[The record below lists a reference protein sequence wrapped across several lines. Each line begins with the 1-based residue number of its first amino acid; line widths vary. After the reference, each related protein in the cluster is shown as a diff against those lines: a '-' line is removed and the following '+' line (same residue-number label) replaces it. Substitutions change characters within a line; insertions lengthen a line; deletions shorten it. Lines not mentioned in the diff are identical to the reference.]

1 MESFISDL
9 IVVFGVFGVFFGV
22 VGVFFGVL
30 ALSVI
35 VNGYVLSIL
44 WAWFVVPLGLP
55 VISVAH
61 SIGLAVIICWLT
73 YQYQTKKEE
82 DDIKALTEFALLFI
96 VKPFAVL
103 GVGYIVKQFM

>member
-1 MESFISDL
+1 MESLIAAL
-9 IVVFGVFGVFFGV
+9 IVVFGVI
-22 VGVFFGVL
+22 GVFFGVL

-44 WAWFVVPLGLP
+44 WVWFVVPLGLP

-61 SIGLAVIICWLT
+61 SIGLAMVTGWLT
-73 YQYQTKKEE
+73 YQYTNKKEE
-82 DDIKALTEFALLFI
+82 DNIKALISEFAILFI
-96 VKPFAVL
+96 VRPLAVL

>member
-1 MESFISDL
+1 MESFIAAL
-9 IVVFGVFGVFFGV
+9 IVVFGV

-35 VNGYVLSIL
+35 INGYVLSIL
-44 WAWFVVPLGLP
+44 WVWFIVPLGLP

-61 SIGLAVIICWLT
+61 SIGLAMVTGWLT
-73 YQYQTKKEE
+73 YQYTNKKEE
-82 DDIKALTEFALLFI
+82 DIIKTLTEFAILFI
-96 VKPFAVL
+96 VRPLAVL

>member
-1 MESFISDL
+1 MESLIAAL
-9 IVVFGVFGVFFGV
+9 IVVFGVIGA
-22 VGVFFGVL
+22 FFGVL

-44 WAWFVVPLGLP
+44 WVWFVVPLGLP

-61 SIGLAVIICWLT
+61 SIGLAMVTGWLT
-73 YQYQTKKEE
+73 YQYQTNKKEE
-82 DDIKALTEFALLFI
+82 DNIKALTEFAILFI
-96 VKPFAVL
+96 VRPLAVL